1 MVVKKLKAKLQ
12 LLIVSRWLF
21 WKKRLQSLWKE
32 NGKEEEK
39 TLGFIFFQNSCSCL
53 GVAVAIAV
61 AVAVA
66 VVAAVAV
73 SVAIAVAVAVA
84 LVLLLLFLLL
94 EL

>member
-39 TLGFIFFQNSCSCL
+39 TLGFIFFQNSCGCL

-66 VVAAVAV
+66 VAAVAV